1 MVSTSHLPRLFIHSD
16 YCSIDDQASCE
27 SAHTATK
34 AVCDAFDLESEA
46 CLTANLAFQK
56 RCNLADLGESN
67 GPNVLEGADGLEKM
81 TKEALIGQVQKFKMA
96 YALEKH
102 SAIAMRSDFSAKLK
116 RCNHLANKD
125 KEASDSKALKKEEE
139 KIENEKAGDPAKDAK
154 KKMTPEEKKEKE
166 VFDKEL
172 KGVEEKG
179 GN

>member
-1 MVSTSHLPRLFIHSD
+1 MGSDLKMVIRMAGLALLCVAIASASD
-16 YCSIDDQASCE
+16 DLSVVSFNDDQASCE

-81 TKEALIGQVQKFKMA
+81 SKEALIGQVQKFKMA
-96 YALEKH
+96 YALEKR

-125 KEASDSKALKKEEE
+125 KEASDSKALKK
-139 KIENEKAGDPAKDAK
+139 K
-154 KKMTPEEKKEKE
+154 EEKKE
-166 VFDKEL
+166 FDDEL
-172 KGVEEKG
+172 NKVEKG